1 MNGDGMLLETDAARG
16 IATITLN
23 RAQALNALDM
33 TMADGLR
40 AATRHVAGDA
50 TVRAVI
56 IRGAGEHFMAGGDIK
71 AFHETLDAPA
81 AERRALLE
89 RLIGEVHEAVTSIR
103 SMEKP
108 VIASVR
114 GAVAGFGFSLMSA
127 CDLAIAADTSYFTLA
142 YRHIGTSPDG
152 GSTYALPR
160 LVGIKQAME
169 IALLGERF
177 NAARALELGLINRVV
192 PQAELAAAT
201 QALALELANG
211 PTIALGRTKCLINE
225 SLNRN
230 LAEQLQAEQDSF
242 AACAMTQDFARGVR
256 AFVAKQKPGFLGN

>member
-1 MNGDGMLLETDAARG
+1 MNGGEVRLVTDAASG

-23 RAQALNALDM
+23 RPQALNALDIP
-33 TMADGLR
+33 MAEGLR
-40 AATRHVAGDA
+40 AATARVAADA
-50 TVRAVI
+50 TIHAVVI
-56 IRGAGEHFMAGGDIK
+56 QGAGEHFMAGGDIK
-71 AFHETLDAPA
+71 AFHDSLDDPP

-89 RLIGEVHEAVTSIR
+89 RLIGEVHHAVTSIR
-103 SMEKP
+103 EMEKP

-127 CDLAIAADTSYFTLA
+127 CDLAIAADSCYFTLA

-160 LVGIKQAME
+160 LVGVKQAME

-177 NAARALELGLINRVV
+177 KAPRALELGLINRVV
-192 PQAELAAAT
+192 PAAELAATT
-201 QALALELANG
+201 QALAQELANG
-211 PTIALGRTKCLINE
+211 PTIALGRTKRLINE

-256 AFVAKQKPGFLGN
+256 GFVAKQKPGFLGN

>member
-1 MNGDGMLLETDAARG
+1 MNGDGVLLETDAASG

-23 RAQALNALDM
+23 RPQALNALDIP
-33 TMADGLR
+33 MAEGLR
-40 AATRHVAGDA
+40 AATTRVAGDA
-50 TVRAVI
+50 TARALV
-56 IRGAGEHFMAGGDIK
+56 IRGAGDHFMAGGDVK
-71 AFHETLDAPA
+71 AFHDTLNDPP

-89 RLIGEVHEAVTSIR
+89 RLIGEVHEAVTRIR

-177 NAARALELGLINRVV
+177 GAARALELGVINRVV
-192 PQAELAAAT
+192 TPAELATAT

-211 PTIALGRTKCLINE
+211 PTIALGRTKRLINE

-256 AFVAKQKPGFLGN
+256 AFVEKQKPGFLGN

>member
-1 MNGDGMLLETDAARG
+1 MSGGEVLLETDAASG

-23 RAQALNALDM
+23 RPQALNALDIPM
-33 TMADGLR
+33 SEGLR
-40 AATRHVAGDA
+40 AATARVAGDA
-50 TVRAVI
+50 TVRAVVV
-56 IRGAGEHFMAGGDIK
+56 RGAGDHFMAGGDIK
-71 AFHETLDAPA
+71 AFHETLDAPP
-81 AERRALLE
+81 AERRAMLE

-103 SMEKP
+103 EMEKP

-127 CDLAIAADTSYFTLA
+127 CDLAIAADSSYFTLA

-160 LVGIKQAME
+160 LVSAKQAME

-177 NAARALELGLINRVV
+177 NAARALELGLVNRVV
-192 PQAELAAAT
+192 PQTELAAAT

-211 PTIALGRTKCLINE
+211 PTIALGNTKRLINE

-256 AFVAKQKPGFLGN
+256 GFVAKQKPGFLGN